1 MPTRRKRAGLGSLS
15 TRLLVPLLV
24 TIIAV
29 LAVYAWFNV
38 RSVEEQFTALVRTDA
53 QRCAGLIERATHD
66 GMLLNRKDQV
76 QSIIENLGRD
86 SSVAAI
92 RIYDMGGNVAMAS
105 HPDDIGGRAALSAVP
120 CIACHLPGES
130 DDAGLPV
137 SAMELARA
145 GRDAAVPVLRHV
157 SVIAN
162 EPDCSAAG
170 CHRSSAEETKLGVL
184 EVEVSMQPL
193 EESLDRSKG
202 RTLWA
207 MAALMLITGVV
218 AAGFVHLVVLRPVD
232 RLHEG
237 TDRIA
242 RGELETR
249 IEVHGD
255 HELAHLAG
263 AFNSMAGELKS
274 ARNELADWSHKLE
287 EKVVQKSDELQ
298 RTQRQ
303 VVHMEKMASLGKLSA
318 TVAHELNNP
327 ISSMLT
333 YARLVERELAL
344 HPELPAETR
353 EELQGYLRFLQQ
365 ECSRCGG
372 IVQNLLLF
380 ARRTGDGALAPT
392 DLNEVVE
399 RSLMLVRH
407 HLEMSDVHLYCEMLK
422 GDPTILADAGQI
434 EQALVALMVN
444 AVEAMTAEGHRGGEL
459 DLLLTG
465 DAHSVSVEVR
475 DTGVGI
481 PPEVQSRIFEPFFS
495 TKNAESGVGLGL
507 AVVYGIVQ
515 RHGGTIEVDST
526 PGRGTTFRL
535 RLPRRPDPRRAAAEG
550 GEDVDDAPGTPP
562 GRRNQP

>member
-1 MPTRRKRAGLGSLS
+1 MPTRRFRAGLGSLS

-38 RSVEEQFTALVRTDA
+38 RAVEEQFTALVRTDA

-86 SSVAAI
+86 ASVTAI
-92 RIYDMGGNVAMAS
+92 RIYDMGGTVAMSS
-105 HPDDIGGRAALSAVP
+105 HPADIGGRAALSEAP
-120 CIACHLPGES
+120 CVACHLPGET

-137 SAMELARA
+137 AAMELARA

-162 EPDCSAAG
+162 EPDCASAG
-170 CHRSSAEETKLGVL
+170 CHRSQAEEGKLGVL
-184 EVEVSMQPL
+184 EVEVSLQPL
-193 EESLDRSKG
+193 EETLDRSKG
-202 RTLWA
+202 RTLWT
-207 MAALMLITGVV
+207 MGALMLITGLVS
-218 AAGFVHLVVLRPVD
+218 AGFVNRVVLRPVD

-242 RGELETR
+242 HGELDTR
-249 IEVHGD
+249 IVVAGD

-263 AFNSMAGELKS
+263 AFNSMAGELQA
-274 ARNELADWSHKLE
+274 ARNELADWSRKLE
-287 EKVVQKSDELQ
+287 DKVVQKSEELQ

-333 YARLVERELAL
+333 YARLVERELAA

-353 EELQGYLRFLQQ
+353 EELAGYLRFLQQ

-380 ARRTGDGALAPT
+380 ARRTGDGAMAPT

-422 GDPTILADAGQI
+422 GDPTMIADAGQV

-444 AVEAMTAEGHRGGEL
+444 AVEAMTADGHRGGEL
-459 DLLLTG
+459 EVLLSS
-465 DAHSVSVEVR
+465 DAQAVEVTIR

-481 PPEVQSRIFEPFFS
+481 PPEVQGRIFEPFFS

-515 RHGGTIEVDST
+515 RHGGTIEVDSA

-535 RLPRRPDPRRAAAEG
+535 RLPRRPQPDPALDGGHPEPGAPAPARR
-550 GEDVDDAPGTPP
+550 T
-562 GRRNQP
+562 RR

>member
-1 MPTRRKRAGLGSLS
+1 MPIRRKRAGLGSLS
-15 TRLLVPLLV
+15 TRLLLPLLV

-38 RSVEEQFTALVRTDA
+38 RAVEEQFTALVRTDA
-53 QRCAGLIERATHD
+53 QRCAGLIERAAHD

-86 SSVAAI
+86 ASMAAI
-92 RIYDMGGNVAMAS
+92 RIYDMGGTVAMAS
-105 HPDDIGGRAALSAVP
+105 HPDEIGSRALLHQAP
-120 CIACHLPGES
+120 CVACHRPGA
-130 DDAGLPV
+130 AGLPV
-137 SAMELARA
+137 AAMERARA
-145 GRDAAVPVLRHV
+145 GRDGATPVLRHV

-162 EPDCSAAG
+162 QPDCSSAG
-170 CHRSSAEETKLGVL
+170 CHGSQAEESKLGVL
-184 EVEVSMQPL
+184 EVEVSLQAL
-193 EESLDRSKG
+193 EETLGRSKG
-202 RTLWA
+202 QALWT
-207 MAALMLITGVV
+207 MGALMLVTGLVS
-218 AAGFVHLVVLRPVD
+218 AGFVNRVVLRPVD

-237 TDRIA
+237 ADRIA
-242 RGELETR
+242 GGDLATR
-249 IEVHGD
+249 IEVAGD

-263 AFNSMAGELKS
+263 AFNSMAGELMA
-274 ARNELADWSHKLE
+274 ARDELGDWSRKLE
-287 EKVVQKSDELQ
+287 DKVVQKSDELQ

-333 YARLVERELAL
+333 YARLVERELAG

-353 EELQGYLRFLQQ
+353 EELAGYLRFLQQ

-380 ARRTGDGALAPT
+380 ARRTDDGAMSPI

-407 HLEMSDVHLYCEMLK
+407 HLEMSDVNLYCVMLE
-422 GDPTILADAGQI
+422 GDPTIVADAGQV

-444 AVEAMTAEGHRGGEL
+444 GVEAMTAGGHRGGEL
-459 DLLLTG
+459 DVLLGG
-465 DAHSVSVEVR
+465 DAEMVQIEVR

-481 PPEVQSRIFEPFFS
+481 PPEVQNRIFEPFFS

-535 RLPRRPDPRRAAAEG
+535 RLPRRPDPRRAAAAG
-550 GEDVDDAPGTPP
+550 GDDDSPGAPPP
-562 GRRNQP
+562 GRRTRS